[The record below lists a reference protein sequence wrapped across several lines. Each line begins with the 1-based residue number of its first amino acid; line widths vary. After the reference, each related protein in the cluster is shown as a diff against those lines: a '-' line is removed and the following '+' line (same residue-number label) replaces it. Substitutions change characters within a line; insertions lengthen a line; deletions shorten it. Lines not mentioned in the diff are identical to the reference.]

1 MTAARCLFATAG
13 VRQRITS
20 TLVDGFSTWWEMP
33 ALVLSLA
40 ALAAIVVLFYRRDA
54 RELSRPVRAGL
65 AALRLG
71 ALAALVAAYLDV
83 ERTSEREIESP
94 SRVAVLVDTSASMAL
109 TDPAGGGTSPPRCDQ
124 AVAAL
129 DAGGLLEALQSRQD
143 VSVWRFD
150 ATAERIALLPRGGFT
165 VSSTVATTTDTP
177 PAGSRGG
184 DWRDRLAAQGSDTR
198 LGDALARVLDEEPAG
213 TLAGVILLTDGIST
227 AGTDPRAAAAAI
239 ARAGVAVHPLGIG
252 SELVPPAV
260 RVADMAAPAR
270 VFPSDPFTV
279 TAHLQ
284 AQGMAGQT
292 VRVDLPAAADAAV
305 ASPTPLDTV
314 DAVLG
319 ADGELVAVRFD
330 VAGLAAAGRRTLG
343 VRAIPTGGRQ
353 AAATDRMTTDI
364 EVVDRVTRVLLMA
377 GGPSREYQFMRNV
390 LQRDPS
396 FSVDVLLGTA
406 TPGVSQDARQ
416 VLDAFPASDQALADY
431 DAIAAFDYDW
441 RQLDLAARSRLERW
455 VARESGGLL
464 LVAGTVFMEAWL
476 AEPQMGSIRNLFPLE
491 LRGRNQIAR
500 DEGGGGGEPR
510 PVRFT
515 REGADAEFLWA
526 AATRGGSEGV
536 WGEFPGVF
544 GRCPNGPAKPGAT
557 VYMQLGTAQLAD
569 GGRGVRLDVGS
580 PIATADN
587 QSAFLV
593 GQLYGAG
600 TVLFVGSGE
609 LWRLRSVDAAAHERL
624 TTQIVRHVA
633 QGRLLRGSRRG
644 RLLVDRDRY
653 AVGGTVTVRLMVPEG
668 SGATPATTCRVIGP
682 DGGPLP
688 VPLAAEPGR
697 ADMLRGSFV
706 AAREGAWRVEA
717 DLGAAG
723 DDEPL
728 ARTIHAQLPDRELAQ
743 PRIDRRILDDLAAT
757 TGGRAWF
764 LHDVAWTQD
773 AARTLAASLPDRSR
787 REYEAGAPDVRF
799 KQWLNGLLVA
809 IAVGLLCGEW
819 ILRRLV
825 TLA

>member
-1 MTAARCLFATAG
+1 MTAACHLFGTAN

-33 ALVLSLA
+33 TLVLALA
-40 ALAAIVVLFYRRDA
+40 ALAAIVVLLYRRDA

-94 SRVAVLVDTSASMAL
+94 SRVAVLVDTSASMTL
-109 TDPAGGGTSPPRCDQ
+109 TDPTGGGTSPPRGDQ
-124 AVAAL
+124 AIAAL
-129 DAGGLLEALQSRQD
+129 DAGGLLEALQARQD

-150 ATAERIALLPRGGFT
+150 ATAERIALLPRGG
-165 VSSTVATTTDTP
+165 SAAPSTAAADPDTP
-177 PAGSRGG
+177 LAGFGD
-184 DWRDRLAAQGSDTR
+184 DWRGRLAAQGSDTR

-213 TLAGVILLTDGIST
+213 TLAGVIVLTDGIST

-292 VRVDLPAAADAAV
+292 VRVELTTAADAAA

-314 DAVLG
+314 DAVLS

-343 VRAIPTGGRQ
+343 VRVIPAGGPQ
-353 AAATDRMTTDI
+353 AAAADRMTTDI

-390 LQRDPS
+390 LQRDAS

-406 TPGVSQDARQ
+406 TPGISQDARQ
-416 VLDAFPASDQALADY
+416 ILGGFPASDQGLADY

-441 RQLDLAARSRLERW
+441 RQLDLAARARLERW

-476 AEPQMGSIRNLFPLE
+476 AEPQMGPIRNLFPLE

-500 DEGGGGGEPR
+500 DEGGGGSEPR

-526 AATRGGSEGV
+526 AATRGGSEAV

-544 GRCPNGPAKPGAT
+544 SRCPNGPAKPGAT
-557 VYMQLGTAQLAD
+557 VYMKLAD
-569 GGRGVRLDVGS
+569 GDPGTQPADGQGV
-580 PIATADN
+580 
-587 QSAFLV
+587 FLA

-609 LWRLRSVDAAAHERL
+609 LWRLRGVDAAAHERL
-624 TTQIVRHVA
+624 TTQLLRHVA

-653 AVGGTVTVRLMVPEG
+653 AVGDTVTVRLMVPEG
-668 SGATPATTCRVIGP
+668 SGATPAATCRVIGP
-682 DGGPLP
+682 DAAQLP
-688 VPLAAEPGR
+688 VPLAAESGR

-706 AAREGAWRVEA
+706 AAREGGWRIEA
-717 DLGAAG
+717 DLGAGG

-743 PRIDRRILDDLAAT
+743 PRIDRRLLDDLAAT

-764 LHDVAWTQD
+764 LHDVAWTHD

-809 IAVGLLCGEW
+809 LAVGLLCGEW